1 MKRIIT
7 IFTCMLLVTLL
18 TIPAFAA
25 TSITLNASKTT
36 VNTGDTITVSVAA
49 AADNCS
55 LGGIEVTY
63 NSKVLTLTSGDCTLD
78 KADIKYFDAKSGD
91 GGFAFETATKLTG
104 TIFKLTFQ
112 VKEDAAPGSSTI
124 SVKFKNG
131 KDSAS
136 RSIDIKV
143 ACVHKYD
150 NNCDT
155 TCNVCG
161 DTREAKHDW
170 DSGKVTKKATCSA
183 AGEKLYTCT
192 TCKKT
197 KTETVKKLSHSYD
210 NDCDSECNNCGHE
223 RDIDH
228 EFTQLYDETHHWMKC
243 KVCGTIKNK
252 TKHNTSSNYSTT
264 TKAHGYKCKDCGAMT
279 QEKKH
284 VFENE
289 CDPSCSVCGYTRN
302 ISHSYSTKW
311 TYDETK
317 HWHECE
323 VCKDQLEAIPHKPG
337 PEATEE
343 SDQICTECGYVI
355 APAQKHEHTMAGDWL
370 NDSIGH
376 WYRCECGEQSKPDV
390 HEWGEVTQKGD
401 NMVSACVECG
411 YERIEGPAPTEPTE
425 PSETEP
431 EVTDPT
437 RPSGTPI
444 IRPTP
449 SDDQGFEMPW
459 KQIALWSILVAVISI
474 GVNALL
480 IWLMIRRSEYEYEDD
495 E

>member
-7 IFTCMLLVTLL
+7 ILTCMLLVTLL
-18 TIPAFAA
+18 AIPAFAA
-25 TSITLNASKTT
+25 TSITLNANKTT
-36 VNTGDTITVSVAA
+36 VNTGDTITVSVSAT
-49 AADNCS
+49 ADNCS

-63 NSKVLTLTSGDCTLD
+63 DSKVLTLNSGDCTLD

-91 GGFAFETATKLTG
+91 GGFAFETATNLTG

-112 VKEDAAPGSSTI
+112 VKENAAPGSSTI

-136 RSIDIKV
+136 RNVDIKV
-143 ACVHKYD
+143 VCVHKYD

-170 DSGKVTKKATCSA
+170 DDGKITTKATCSA
-183 AGEKLYTCT
+183 SGEKLYTCT

-197 KTETVKKLSHSYD
+197 KTESVKKLSHSYT
-210 NDCDSECNNCGHE
+210 NDCDAECNNCGHE

-228 EFTQLYDETHHWMKC
+228 EFTQLYDATHHWMKC
-243 KVCGTIKNK
+243 KVCSTIKNK
-252 TKHNTSSNYSTT
+252 NKHNTSTSYSTT
-264 TKAHGYKCKDCGAMT
+264 TKTHGYKCKDCGAMT
-279 QEKKH
+279 QEKNH
-284 VFENE
+284 AFDND

-323 VCKDQLEAIPHKPG
+323 VCQDQLEAIPHTPG
-337 PEATEE
+337 PEATE
-343 SDQICTECGYVI
+343 SSPQMCTECGYII
-355 APAQKHEHTMAGDWL
+355 AEAQKHEHAMAGDWL

-390 HEWGEVTQKGD
+390 HEWGEVTQKD
-401 NMVSACVECG
+401 ENMVSACVECG

-431 EVTDPT
+431 TDPT

-444 IRPTP
+444 VRPTT
-449 SDDQGFEMPW
+449 SDKKGFELPW
-459 KQIALWSILVAVISI
+459 KQIALWSMLVAAISI

-480 IWLMIRRSEYEYEDD
+480 IWLLMRRSDYEYEDD